1 MSDVKELLK
10 SMKAEKEAL
19 LIEKERGMATGDA
32 SILQEF
38 NLRRLNR
45 EMNQLCNEY
54 EAMVTQNSTIEDKLT
69 QLETNP
75 PR

>member
-1 MSDVKELLK
+1 MSDIKELLK
-10 SMKAEKEAL
+10 SMKIEKEAL
-19 LIEKERGMATGDA
+19 LAEKEKGASGDA

-45 EMNQLCNEY
+45 EMNILCNEY
-54 EAMVTQNSTIEDKLT
+54 EAMMTQNNTIEDKLT
-69 QLETNP
+69 HLESNP